1 MKAGGISLHA
11 VDVAAG
17 VPAQG
22 LRVQV
27 FRLDASGP
35 VCIAEGVLGA
45 SGALEHP
52 VVGGAGVVPGPHE
65 ARFHLGDWWRAREG
79 GDATYFQEVAVFRF
93 MVTDPGPHCHLPI
106 KFTKWGLALFRG
118 A

>member
-11 VDVAAG
+11 VDVAIGA
-17 VPAQG
+17 PAQG
-22 LRVQV
+22 MRVQV
-27 FRLDASGP
+27 FRLDAGAPS
-35 VCIAEGVLGA
+35 CIADGVLGA

-52 VVGGAGVVPGPHE
+52 IVGGAGVAPGTHE
-65 ARFHLGDWWRAREG
+65 AHFHLGDWRRAREG

-93 MVTDPGPHCHLPI
+93 TVNDAGPHYHLPI